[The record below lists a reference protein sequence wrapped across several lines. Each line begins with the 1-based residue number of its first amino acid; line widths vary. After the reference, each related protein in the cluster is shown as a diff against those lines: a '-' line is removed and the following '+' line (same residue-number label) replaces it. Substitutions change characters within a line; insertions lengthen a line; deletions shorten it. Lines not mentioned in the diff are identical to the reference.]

1 MEIRFGMQP
10 IEVTPMGETEVP
22 EEFANMFIEENRP
35 RYTSDSYD
43 LLNHNCN
50 NFSNEFVEFL
60 TGNSIPEKIVNL
72 PQVVVTASISS

>member
-1 MEIRFGMQP
+1 MQS

-22 EEFANMFIEENRP
+22 EEIANMFIEENRP
-35 RYTSDSYD
+35 RYTSESYD

-60 TGNSIPEKIVNL
+60 TGNSIPEKIINL

>member
-1 MEIRFGMQP
+1 MQP

-22 EEFANMFIEENRP
+22 EEIANMFIEENRP
-35 RYTSDSYD
+35 RYTSESYD

-60 TGNSIPEKIVNL
+60 TGNSIPEKIINL

>member
-1 MEIRFGMQP
+1 MQP

-35 RYTSDSYD
+35 RYRSESYD